1 MTHLVAQADASDV
14 GLGSLGGIGLVIGVS
29 RCSQA
34 GEVARATCG
43 PFRVLLASGEPAGPE
58 APFAFGA
65 SSLQPRRASAEKAAE
80 RFGGFGSQRGLGV
93 MFWLLANIVDCMI
106 AGDTTGAEEMA
117 ALALMAVEQAS
128 QDAGSW
134 EVAYLL
140 TLMED
145 PPHQL
150 FQHRPQSQNPR
161 LRAFGGLT
169 PQPWV
174 TTTLAYIKEIDAIQS
189 RRGEAMG
196 AAKPK
201 PSTQP
206 PPSGQDQEVPP
217 KPRRA
222 RFPRKPK
229 DGPPA

>member
-1 MTHLVAQADASDV
+1 MFTSY
-14 GLGSLGGIGLVIGVS
+14 
-29 RCSQA
+29 
-34 GEVARATCG
+34 
-43 PFRVLLASGEPAGPE
+43 
-58 APFAFGA
+58 
-65 SSLQPRRASAEKAAE
+65 AE

-93 MFWLLANIVDCMI
+93 MFWLLAHIVDCMI

-128 QDAGSW
+128 QDAG
-134 EVAYLL
+134 
-140 TLMED
+140 
-145 PPHQL
+145 
-150 FQHRPQSQNPR
+150 SQNPR

-201 PSTQP
+201 PSPQ
-206 PPSGQDQEVPP
+206 GQDQEVPP

-222 RFPRKPK
+222 RFPPPKPK